1 MQTRL
6 GSFIESVVNIIIG
19 LAINVS
25 AQMVIFPFFDIHI
38 VWHDNIL
45 IAMIFTAISLT
56 RSYVIRRFFNRRDN
70 GKTNHAVSEVS
81 PASSDDKS
89 SR

>member
-1 MQTRL
+1 MQSRL

-25 AQMVIFPFFDIHI
+25 AQMVVFPFFDIHI
-38 VWHDNIL
+38 VWHDNIQ

-56 RSYVIRRFFNRRDN
+56 RSYVIRRFFNRRH
-70 GKTNHAVSEVS
+70 T
-81 PASSDDKS
+81 
-89 SR
+89 